1 MTSPMNRLA
10 AELSLERSCR
20 KAAPVL
26 LDPAASASE
35 AFRAVTLECGTHW
48 RSNAALVIEERAM
61 VQLHQMRV
69 GIRRLRSAFSLF
81 RPLWASIPGADALA
95 HELRTT
101 AMAFGPCRD
110 LDVLLT
116 GGLVDGLERG
126 QLEVLIAARIA
137 AYDHTFAVL
146 RSTHWLELSDSLERV
161 LTGPLWSAAEDRP
174 ALALADAALSKRF
187 HRIVRRGRRL
197 RRLSGAERHEVRIEA
212 KKLRYGCEFFESL
225 YAGELPVMDTPQGPV
240 SAPKAFSLGVEELQ
254 GVLGVLNDH
263 ETATAYLATVGAHL
277 EPLAE
282 GPLIDEAERVHARV
296 AAAIPFWHP

>member
-1 MTSPMNRLA
+1 MPGPIDRLA
-10 AELSLERSCR
+10 AELSAERSCR
-20 KAAPVL
+20 KAGPVL
-26 LDPAASASE
+26 IEPSATSSE
-35 AFRAVTLECGTHW
+35 AFRAVTLECSSHW
-48 RSNAALVIEERAM
+48 RTNAALVAEERAM

-81 RPLWASIPGADALA
+81 RPLWANVPEADALA
-95 HELRTT
+95 HEVRTA

-116 GGLVDGLERG
+116 GDLTSGLERR
-126 QLEVLIAARIA
+126 QLEVLVAARVA
-137 AYDHTFAVL
+137 AYDHAVSVL
-146 RSTHWLELSDSLERV
+146 QSPHWVGLVDALERV
-161 LTGPLWSAAEDRP
+161 LTGPLWPASADLP

-212 KKLRYGCEFFESL
+212 KKLRYGCEFFEAL
-225 YAGELPVMDTPQGPV
+225 YAGERPVVDTPQGPL
-240 SAPKAFSLGVEELQ
+240 SAPKAFALGVEELQ

-282 GPLIDEAERVHARV
+282 GPLINEAERVHARL

>member
-1 MTSPMNRLA
+1 MTGPIDRLA
-10 AELSLERSCR
+10 AELSAERTCR
-20 KAAPVL
+20 KAAAVVL
-26 LDPAASASE
+26 EPSASASE
-35 AFRAVTLECGTHW
+35 AFRAVTLECDTHW
-48 RSNAALVIEERAM
+48 RTNGALVVQERAM

-81 RPLWASIPGADALA
+81 RPLWAGVPGADAIA
-95 HELRTT
+95 HELRTA

-116 GGLVDGLERG
+116 GELTTRLERG
-126 QLEVLIAARIA
+126 QLEVLVAARIA
-137 AYDHTFAVL
+137 AYDHTVDVL
-146 RSTHWLELSDSLERV
+146 QGQHWRELVDSLERI
-161 LTGPLWSAAEDRP
+161 LSGPLWPPSEDLP

-212 KKLRYGCEFFESL
+212 KKLRYGCEFFDSL
-225 YAGELPVMDTPQGPV
+225 YAGELPVIDTPQGPV
-240 SAPKAFSLGVEELQ
+240 STPKAFAQSVEELQ
-254 GVLGVLNDH
+254 SVLGVLNDH
-263 ETATAYLATVGAHL
+263 ETATTYLATVGAHL

-282 GPLIDEAERVHARV
+282 GPLIDEAERVHARL